1 MGGATIA
8 RTPGLAGRIE
18 ELGALRTAA
27 QRAGTGRPCAVLV
40 HGEAGVGK
48 TRLAATLCD
57 ELKADGV
64 TTLWGRCV
72 RFGSVD
78 SPYVPL
84 ISALEGWVES
94 ADPDDREQVLAAVPA
109 AGDLLPSLGAHVS
122 GSPVRLLAVAD
133 SLVMAI
139 AARRPTAL
147 VVDDVQWADLA
158 SRDALAYLVAGFRT
172 QRLVILATFRD
183 EELGPGHPMHGWLA
197 DLRRL
202 PAVTD
207 LRLNRLT
214 RDETEQQLTMLL
226 GGSPQLG
233 LVDDVVQRSDGNP
246 YLSELLVHGLTVADE
261 RLPANL
267 PDELSGALLAAWHRL
282 PPVPREVMR
291 ILAVA
296 GRPTSIEALTEV
308 SAGRGIG
315 PEALTTSL
323 AEATNTGI
331 SVSHGTELCWFRH
344 PLLAEVLYA
353 TFVPG
358 EAAPVHAAWAKALES
373 RSAEG
378 LDELRRLGD
387 LALHYAGAHALP
399 SCLDAS
405 LRAADLAKNLRSPRE
420 EAMHLLRA
428 SKYWRLV
435 HDGDSS
441 VAAEIDLLERVA
453 RANDLF
459 GDSEA
464 GFQAWTRL
472 CELVDEHA
480 DPLRASRLV
489 RRWADSAWVTGRG
502 ATLPVV
508 EGKHAVELSRPYPD
522 SEEYAEALAVLSWRE
537 AWNNQLE
544 PARADAEEAVR
555 AAEHARSTEA
565 LSLAYSS
572 RANAFQRDARSGQ
585 DTDKAVRWAG
595 LTDDPVLIWRTLVT
609 RMNYLIQRG
618 RVAECA
624 ALGAEFLPF
633 ALHRGLIPIAAS
645 AAGVLAHDLLTL
657 GRLPE
662 CEQAIREGLS
672 LPAAPAA
679 SAMVRF
685 GATALSV
692 RRGDLQAAH
701 LHMRRAKELVP
712 GAEEIVGIFASAT
725 LAEYLVASGQAGQAL
740 DLLSRTLVV
749 QLADPRDADEM
760 LMWGARAAADLAES
774 ARDKRDDEQVRRVLA
789 TFEDFVALRESAPP
803 APFEVLVKDDLVQ
816 PAMKAMFV
824 AESARCKAETPT
836 SSLWQ
841 EVVDRCDA
849 AGLEGE
855 KASASWRL
863 AQALLNEGASRA
875 TVAAPLRSAHSYAAE
890 MGAIPLQQQVETLAG
905 LCRIPLREPVA
916 LAETGSSG
924 PWVSL
929 TKRER
934 EVLSHLVAGRTYP
947 EIAAALFISEK
958 TVSTHVSN
966 LLHKTGTSSRQEVS
980 ALALRLGQTAADQP

>member
-1 MGGATIA
+1 M
-8 RTPGLAGRIE
+8 
-18 ELGALRTAA
+18 
-27 QRAGTGRPCAVLV
+27 
-40 HGEAGVGK
+40 GK

-94 ADPDDREQVLAAVPA
+94 ADPDDRAQVLAAVPA
-109 AGDLLPSLGAHVS
+109 AGDLLPSLGAQVS

-214 RDETEQQLTMLL
+214 RDETEEQLSMLL

-261 RLPANL
+261 RLPADL

-282 PPVPREVMR
+282 SPVSREVMR

-308 SAGRGIG
+308 GAGRGIG

-373 RSAEG
+373 RSAAG

-387 LALHYAGAHALP
+387 LALHYEGAHDLP

-405 LRAADLAKNLRSPRE
+405 VRAADLAKNLRSPRE

-472 CELVDEHA
+472 RELVDEHA

-502 ATLPVV
+502 AGLPVV
-508 EGKHAVELSRPYPD
+508 EGKHAVELSQPFPD
-522 SEEYAEALAVLSWRE
+522 SEEYAEALAILSWRE
-537 AWNNQLE
+537 AWNNE
-544 PARADAEEAVR
+544 FGPARADAEKAVR

-565 LSLAYSS
+565 LSLAYAS
-572 RANAFQRDARSGQ
+572 RANAFWQDPRSDQ
-585 DTDKAVRWAG
+585 DTDRAVRWAG
-595 LTDDPVLIWRTLVT
+595 LTDDPDLIWRTLVS

-618 RVAECA
+618 RVTECA

-633 ALHRGLIPIAAS
+633 VLHRGLIPIAVFV
-645 AAGVLAHDLLTL
+645 AGVLAHDLLTL

-662 CEQAIREGLS
+662 CEQVIREGLS
-672 LPAAPAA
+672 LPAAPTANT
-679 SAMVRF
+679 MVRF
-685 GATALSV
+685 AATSLAV
-692 RRGDLQAAH
+692 RRGDLHAAG
-701 LHMRRAKELVP
+701 LHMQRARELVP
-712 GAEEIVGIFASAT
+712 DAEEALGIFAAAT
-725 LAEYLVASGQAGQAL
+725 LAEYLVATGEAEQAL
-740 DLLSRTLVV
+740 DLLSRTLLI
-749 QLADPRDADEM
+749 QIADPRDADQM

-774 ARDKRDDEQVRRVLA
+774 ARDRRDDEQVRRVLA
-789 TFEDFVALRESAPP
+789 TFEDFVALRESVPP
-803 APFEVLVKDDLVQ
+803 APFGVLVEDDLIQ
-816 PAMKAMFV
+816 PATKAMYV
-824 AESARCKAETPT
+824 AERARCKAETPT

-849 AGLEGE
+849 AGLLGE

-863 AQALLNEGASRA
+863 AQALLKEGAARA
-875 TVAAPLRSAHSYAAE
+875 AIAGPLRSAYRYATE
-890 MGAIPLQQQVETLAG
+890 VGATPLQQQVETLAG
-905 LCRIPLREPVA
+905 LSRIPLREPVVA
-916 LAETGSSG
+916 PQSDTSG

-934 EVLSHLVAGRTYP
+934 EVLSHLVVGRTYP

-980 ALALRLGQTAADQP
+980 ALALRLGQTAAGRP